1 MRDESKPMERSFRI
15 PSLLIITIFLI
26 GTIGYAGSN
35 GKIAG
40 TVKDKKTGETLV
52 GCNVVLEGTTMGA
65 ATDVDGRYTILNV
78 PPGTYT
84 LSITLVGYV
93 PTKIQEVKV
102 NIDLTTTIDVGLSE
116 TVLELGHEVVIIAE
130 RPLVQKDQ
138 TAKTA
143 VIGRDQLS
151 ALPVNEF
158 SQILSLQAGF
168 VAGSL
173 RGGRSGEVA
182 YWIDG
187 VPVTDVYDGSQVV
200 EVNKNLVQEVQLVSG
215 AFNAEYGQA
224 MSGIVN
230 IATREGGKKFN
241 GSMSVYGG
249 DYQTSDKTLFIG
261 LDKFQPTAI
270 RNIEGSLSGPVL
282 GDDLSFFVNGRF
294 IHFGGWLNG
303 VRKYNPQNIAY
314 TDSAGVFHLDRDLS
328 GVGDNSIVPM
338 NWSER
343 KYAQG
348 KLTWRISPTLKASYN
363 IIYDDNVAKAYD
375 RAYTYDPDGKGSNY
389 TVSSTQ
395 ILQISHTLGASTFYT
410 IGASYFDK
418 DLKYY
423 LYENPYDPRYVHPK
437 VALPVDSYSYLT
449 GGTDLGR
456 FQRSTQT
463 ALVKVDL
470 SSQINQSNLVKVG
483 VEYRHHKVFFESMT
497 LQPVAAQQDINL
509 ATASPFM
516 ATQIPDVS
524 SQYHDTYTHRPLEFS
539 GYAQDK
545 MEFRDLIINIGVRFD
560 YFSPDGVVLTD
571 PSDPSIYNPI
581 KPNNRFDDANGN
593 GIQDSGER
601 TKTVDDRRAYWYK
614 KASTKFQIS
623 PRFGA
628 AFPITDRGV
637 VHFSYGHFFQVPR
650 FEYLYQNPD
659 FKIGLGTGNQGLIG
673 NTDLNPEQTINA
685 ELGVSQQLTDDLGAD
700 VTAYIRD
707 IRNLTGTRADELLV
721 FGGSASYSKYVNSD
735 FGFVKG
741 IVVSLTKKLAGGIT
755 ATADYTYQVARGS
768 ASDPTEARNA
778 VTSGALPEVQLV
790 PLGWDQ
796 HHTLNATLSYSAPHW
811 GASFIGQYGTGT
823 PYTPRRSTDITS
835 LLTNSQTKPQFFN
848 LDAQAFYTVNFDQL
862 HFVLF
867 LRVFNVL
874 DTRNEVGVFDD
885 TGRAGFTTDEAR
897 TLRTNPLQVVN
908 SVQDWYIIPT
918 NYSEPRRFEFGINLE
933 F

>member
-1 MRDESKPMERSFRI
+1 MKRFVNTL
-15 PSLLIITIFLI
+15 SLAIVLTVLA
-26 GTIGYAGSN
+26 GTVGLHAGTN

-40 TVKDKKTGETLV
+40 TVKDKKTGEPLI

-65 ATDVDGRYTILNV
+65 ATDLDGHYNILNV
-78 PPGTYT
+78 PPGTYV
-84 LSITLVGYV
+84 LNVTLVGYT
-93 PTKIQEVKV
+93 PTKFKDVKV
-102 NIDLTTTIDVGLSE
+102 NIDLTTTIDVQLSE
-116 TVLELGHEVVIIAE
+116 TVLELGQEVVIIAE
-130 RPLVQKDQ
+130 RPLVQKDE

-143 VIGRDQLS
+143 VIGRDQLN

-158 SQILSLQAGF
+158 SQVLSLQAGF

-187 VPVTDVYDGSQVV
+187 VPVTDVYDGSEVV

-230 IATREGGKKFN
+230 IATREGGKKYT
-241 GSMSVYGG
+241 GSLSIYGG
-249 DYQTSDKTLFIG
+249 DYQSADKVLFPGIN
-261 LDKFQPTAI
+261 KFDPTAI
-270 RNIEGSLSGPVL
+270 RNFEGNISGPVF
-282 GDDLSFFVNGRF
+282 GDNLTFFANGRF
-294 IHFGGWLNG
+294 IHFGGYLNG
-303 VRKYNPQNIAY
+303 TRKYNPQNIAY
-314 TDSAGVFHLDRDLS
+314 TDSTGALHLSRDPS
-328 GVGDNSIVPM
+328 GIGDGATVPM
-338 NWSER
+338 NSSER
-343 KYAQG
+343 KYGQG
-348 KLTWRISPTLKASYN
+348 KLTWHISPTLKASYN
-363 IIYDDNVAKAYD
+363 IIYDNNVAQAYD
-375 RAYTYDPDGKGSNY
+375 RMYLYDPDGKGKNY

-395 ILQISHTLGASTFYT
+395 IFQLSHTLSANTFYT

-418 DLKYY
+418 DFKYY

-437 VALPVDSYSYLT
+437 VAIPLDGFSFQT
-449 GGTDLGR
+449 GGTDLNR

-463 ALVKVDL
+463 ALVKIDL
-470 SSQINQSNLVKVG
+470 SSQISQSNLIKLG
-483 VEYRHHKVFFESMT
+483 VEYRHHKVFYESMT
-497 LQPVAAQQDINL
+497 LQPIDSETDINL
-509 ATASPFM
+509 ASGNPFIS
-516 ATQIPDVS
+516 TKIPDIS
-524 SQYHDTYTHRPLEFS
+524 SQYHDIYTHRPIEFS

-545 MEFRDLIINIGVRFD
+545 MEFKDLIINIGVRFD
-560 YFSPDGVVLTD
+560 YFSPDGVVLAD

-593 GIQDSGER
+593 GIQDPGEA
-601 TKTVDDRRAYWYK
+601 TKTVADRRAYWYK
-614 KASTKFQIS
+614 KASTKFQVS

-628 AFPITDRGV
+628 AFPITERGV

-659 FKIGLGTGNQGLIG
+659 FKLGLGTGNQGLIG
-673 NTDLNPEQTINA
+673 NADLAPEQTTNA
-685 ELGVSQQLTDDLGAD
+685 ELGVSQQLTEDLAVD
-700 VTAYIRD
+700 MTAYIRD
-707 IRNLTGTRADELLV
+707 IRNLTGTRADEILV

-741 IVVSLTKKLAGGIT
+741 IVVSLTKKFVGGFS

-796 HHTLNATLSYSAPHW
+796 RHTLNATFSYNASHW
-811 GASFIGQYGTGT
+811 GTSFIGQYGTGT

-835 LLTNSQTKPQFFN
+835 LLTNSQTKPQFLN
-848 LDAQAFYTVNFDQL
+848 IDGQAFYAVDFEPL
-862 HFVLF
+862 RFVIF
-867 LRVFNVL
+867 LRVFNLL

-897 TLRTNPLQVVN
+897 TLKTNPLQAVN
-908 SVQDWYIIPT
+908 TVEAWYRIPT
-918 NYSEPRRFEFGINLE
+918 YYSEPRRFEFGVNME

>member
-1 MRDESKPMERSFRI
+1 MRRSLKTT
-15 PSLLIITIFLI
+15 SLLLAILLLT
-26 GTIGYAGSN
+26 GTTDVFARAN

-40 TVKDKKTGETLV
+40 TVKDKKTGEALI
-52 GCNVVLEGTTMGA
+52 GCNVVLDGTSMGA
-65 ATDVDGRYTILNV
+65 STDLDGRYTILNI

-84 LSITLVGYV
+84 LNVTLVGYTS
-93 PTKIQEVKV
+93 TKIKEVRV
-102 NIDLTTTIDVGLSE
+102 SIDLTTTIDVQLSE
-116 TVLELGHEVVIIAE
+116 TVLELGQEVVIIAE

-143 VIGRDQLS
+143 VIGRDQLN

-158 SQILSLQAGF
+158 SQVLSLQAGF

-230 IATREGGKKFN
+230 IATREGGKKFT
-241 GSMSVYGG
+241 GSVSLYGG
-249 DYQTSDKTLFIG
+249 DYQTANKDLFLG
-261 LDKFQPTAI
+261 DDKFSPAAI
-270 RNIEGSLSGPVL
+270 RNFEGNLSGPVI
-282 GDDLSFFVNGRF
+282 GDNLTFFANGRF

-303 VRKYNPQNIAY
+303 IRKYNPQNIAY
-314 TDSAGVFHLDRDLS
+314 TDSTGALHLSRDPG
-328 GVGDNSIVPM
+328 GVGDGAIVPM
-338 NWSER
+338 NSSER
-343 KYAQG
+343 KYGQG
-348 KLTWRISPTLKASYN
+348 KLTWRIGPLLKASYN
-363 IIYDDNVAKAYD
+363 IIYDNNQAQAFD
-375 RAYTYDPDGKGSNY
+375 RAYIFDPDGKGKNY
-389 TVSSTQ
+389 TVSTTQ
-395 ILQISHTLGASTFYT
+395 ILQLTQTVSASTFYT

-418 DLKYY
+418 NLKYY
-423 LYENPYDPRYVHPK
+423 LYENPFDPRYVHPK
-437 VALPVDSYSYLT
+437 VALPLDAYSFLT

-470 SSQINQSNLVKVG
+470 SSQINPSNLVKIG
-483 VEYRHHKVFFESMT
+483 VEARHHKVFFESMT
-497 LQPVAAQQDINL
+497 LQPIDSQQDINL
-509 ATASPFM
+509 ASGNPYISTR
-516 ATQIPDVS
+516 IPDVS
-524 SQYHDTYTHRPLEFS
+524 SPYHDVYTHRPLELS

-545 MEFRDLIINIGVRFD
+545 MEFKDLIINIGVRFD
-560 YFSPDGVVLTD
+560 YFSPDGVVLVD

-581 KPNNRFDDANGN
+581 KPNNRFDDINGN
-593 GIQDSGER
+593 GIQDAGER

-628 AFPITDRGV
+628 AFPITERGV

-659 FKIGLGTGNQGLIG
+659 FKIGLGTGNQGVIG
-673 NTDLNPEQTINA
+673 NTDLTPEQTINA
-685 ELGVSQQLTDDLGAD
+685 ELGLSQALTDDLALD
-700 VTAYIRD
+700 MTAYIRD
-707 IRNLTGTRADELLV
+707 IRNLTSTRADEIVV
-721 FGGSASYSKYVNSD
+721 FGGSASYSKFVNSD

-741 IVVSLTKKLAGGIT
+741 IVLSFTKKFSGGFS
-755 ATADYTYQVARGS
+755 ATADYTYQVARGT
-768 ASDPTEARNA
+768 ASDPNAARNA
-778 VTSGALPEVQLV
+778 TVGGALPEVQLV
-790 PLGWDQ
+790 PLDWDQ
-796 HHTLNATLSYSAPHW
+796 RHTLNATLSYNVPNW
-811 GASFIGQYGTGT
+811 GFSFISQYGAGT
-823 PYTPRRSTDITS
+823 PYTPRRSTDVTS
-835 LLTNSQTKPQFFN
+835 LLTNSQLKPQFFN
-848 LDAQAFYTVNFDQL
+848 LDGQAFYAVSFEPL
-862 HFVLF
+862 RFVLF
-867 LRVFNVL
+867 LRVFNLL

-897 TLRTNPLQVVN
+897 TLKTNPLQSVN
-908 SVQDWYIIPT
+908 SIQDWYRIPT
-918 NYSEPRRFEFGINLE
+918 FYSEPRRFEFGINME

>member
-1 MRDESKPMERSFRI
+1 MERLSRI
-15 PSLLIITIFLI
+15 LSLLVIVLLLPGVISAF
-26 GTIGYAGSN
+26 ARSN

-40 TVKDKKTGETLV
+40 TVKDKKTGEPLI
-52 GCNVVLEGTTMGA
+52 GCNIVLEGTSMGA
-65 ATDVDGRYTILNV
+65 ATDLDGRYTILNV

-84 LSITLVGYV
+84 IAVTLVGYL
-93 PTKIQEVKV
+93 PTKIKEVRV
-102 NIDLTTTIDVGLSE
+102 NIDLTATIDVQLSE
-116 TVLELGHEVVIIAE
+116 TILELGQEVVIIAE
-130 RPLVQKDQ
+130 RPLVQRDQ

-143 VIGRDQLS
+143 IIGRDQLN

-158 SQILSLQAGF
+158 SQVLSLQAGF

-230 IATREGGKKFN
+230 IATREGGKKFT
-241 GSMSVYGG
+241 GSVSLYGG
-249 DYQTSDKTLFIG
+249 DYQSADKELFLGI
-261 LDKFQPTAI
+261 DKFSPTAI
-270 RNIEGSLSGPVL
+270 RNIEGNISGPVL
-282 GDDLSFFVNGRF
+282 GDDLSFFANGRY
-294 IHFGGWLNG
+294 IYFGGWLNG
-303 VRKYNPQNIAY
+303 IRTYNPQNIAY
-314 TDSAGVFHLDRDLS
+314 TDSTGRFHLSRDQG
-328 GVGDNSIVPM
+328 GVGDGAIVPM

-348 KLTWRISPTLKASYN
+348 KLTWRIGPLLKASYN
-363 IIYDDNVAKAYD
+363 IIYDNNVAKAYD
-375 RAYTYDPDGKGSNY
+375 RSYVYNPDGKGKNY
-389 TVSSTQ
+389 TVSTTQ
-395 ILQISHTLGASTFYT
+395 IFQLTHSVSASTFYT

-418 DLKYY
+418 NLKYY
-423 LYENPYDPRYVHPK
+423 LFENPYDPGYVHPK
-437 VALPVDSYSYLT
+437 VALPVDGFSFLT

-463 ALVKVDL
+463 ALVKIDL
-470 SSQINQSNLVKVG
+470 SSQIDPSNLIKIG
-483 VEYRHHKVFFESMT
+483 LEYRHHRVFFESMG
-497 LQPVAAQQDINL
+497 LQPIDSQQDINL
-509 ATASPFM
+509 SSGNPFIS
-516 ATQIPDVS
+516 TKIPDIS
-524 SQYHDTYTHRPLEFS
+524 SQYHDVYTHRPIEFS

-545 MEFRDLIINIGVRFD
+545 MEFKDLIINIGVRFD
-560 YFSPDGVVLTD
+560 YFSPDGVVIVD

-581 KPNNRFDDANGN
+581 KPNNRFDDVNGN
-593 GIQDSGER
+593 GIQDPGER
-601 TKTVDDRRAYWYK
+601 TKTVDDRRAYWYT
-614 KASTKFQIS
+614 KAGTKFQIS
-623 PRFGA
+623 PRIGA
-628 AFPITDRGV
+628 AFPITERGV

-673 NTDLNPEQTINA
+673 NTDLRPEQTINA
-685 ELGVSQQLTDDLGAD
+685 ELGVSQQLTEDLAVD
-700 VTAYIRD
+700 MTAYIRD
-707 IRNLTGTRADELLV
+707 IRNLTGTRSDEIVV
-721 FGGSASYSKYVNSD
+721 FGGSATYSKFVNSD
-735 FGFVKG
+735 FGFIKG
-741 IVVSLTKKLAGGIT
+741 IVISLNKKFAGGVS

-796 HHTLNATLSYSAPHW
+796 RHTLNATLSYNAPNW
-811 GASFIGQYGTGT
+811 GASFISQFGTGT

-835 LLTNSQTKPQFFN
+835 LLTNSQAKPQFFN
-848 LDAQAFYTVNFDQL
+848 IDGQAFYALNFEPL
-862 HFVLF
+862 RFVLF
-867 LRVFNVL
+867 LRVFNLL
-874 DTRNEVGVFDD
+874 DIRNEVGVFDD

-897 TLRTNPLQVVN
+897 TLRTNPLQTVN
-908 SVQDWYIIPT
+908 SVQDWYRIPT
-918 NYSEPRRFEFGINLE
+918 FYSEPRRVEFGINME

>member
-1 MRDESKPMERSFRI
+1 MIM
-15 PSLLIITIFLI
+15 LIAAGLSGALA
-26 GTIGYAGSN
+26 GTN

-40 TVKDKKTGETLV
+40 TVKDKKTGEALI
-52 GCNVVLEGTTMGA
+52 GCNVVLDGTTMGA
-65 ATDVDGRYTILNV
+65 STDLDGRYTILNV
-78 PPGTYT
+78 PPGTYI
-84 LSITLVGYV
+84 LNVTLVGYT
-93 PTKIQEVKV
+93 PTKIKEVKV
-102 NIDLTTTIDVGLSE
+102 NIDLTTTIDVQLNE
-116 TVLELGHEVVIIAE
+116 TVLELGQEVVIIAE

-143 VIGRDQLS
+143 VIGRDQLN

-158 SQILSLQAGF
+158 SQVLSLQAGF

-230 IATREGGKKFN
+230 IATREGGKKYT
-241 GSMSVYGG
+241 GSLSVYGG
-249 DYQTSDKTLFIG
+249 DYQSADKVLYPGI
-261 LDKFQPTAI
+261 DKFSPTAI
-270 RNIEGSLSGPVL
+270 RNFEGNISGPVF
-282 GDDLSFFVNGRF
+282 GDQLTFFANGRF
-294 IHFGGWLNG
+294 IHFGGYLNG

-314 TDSAGVFHLDRDLS
+314 TDSTGAFHLSRDNA
-328 GVGDNSIVPM
+328 GVGDGTIVPM

-343 KYAQG
+343 KYGQG
-348 KLTWRISPTLKASYN
+348 KLTWHVTPVLKVSYN
-363 IIYDDNVAKAYD
+363 AIYDNNVAQAYD
-375 RAYTYDPDGKGSNY
+375 RAYLYDPDGKGKNY
-389 TVSSTQ
+389 TVSTTQ
-395 ILQISHTLGASTFYT
+395 ILQLSHSLGSSTFYT
-410 IGASYFDK
+410 IGASFFDK
-418 DLKYY
+418 NLKYY

-437 VALPVDSYSYLT
+437 VSIPVDGFSFLT

-470 SSQINQSNLVKVG
+470 SSQINPSNLVKIG
-483 VEYRHHKVFFESMT
+483 VEYRHHKVFFESMS
-497 LQPVAAQQDINL
+497 LQPIDAQQDINL
-509 ATASPFM
+509 ATGNPFIS
-516 ATQIPDVS
+516 TKIPDIS
-524 SQYHDTYTHRPLEFS
+524 SQYHDIYTHRPIELS

-545 MEFRDLIINIGVRFD
+545 MEFKDLIINIGVRFD
-560 YFSPDGVVLTD
+560 YFQPDGVILNDD
-571 PSDPSIYNPI
+571 PDNNTVDDPSIYNPI
-581 KPNNRFDDANGN
+581 KPGN
-593 GIQDSGER
+593 VSKTLDQRR
-601 TKTVDDRRAYWYK
+601 TYWYK
-614 KASTKFQIS
+614 KAKTKFQIS

-628 AFPITDRGV
+628 AFPITERGV

-673 NTDLNPEQTINA
+673 NTDLSPEQTINA
-685 ELGVSQQLTDDLGAD
+685 ELGISQQLTEDLAVD
-700 VTAYIRD
+700 MTAYIRD
-707 IRNLTGTRADELLV
+707 IRNLTGTRADEIVV

-741 IVVSLTKKLAGGIT
+741 IVVSLTKKFAGGFS

-778 VTSGALPEVQLV
+778 TTSGALPEVQLV

-796 HHTLNATLSYSAPHW
+796 RHTLNGTLSYNAPSW
-811 GASFIGQYGTGT
+811 GMSFISQYGTGT

-835 LLTNSQTKPQFFN
+835 LLTNSQAKPQFFN
-848 LDAQAFYTVNFDQL
+848 LDGQAFYAVSFEPL
-862 HFVLF
+862 RFMLF
-867 LRVFNVL
+867 LRVFNLL

-897 TLRTNPLQVVN
+897 TLRTNPLQAVN
-908 SVQDWYIIPT
+908 TVQDWYRYPT
-918 NYSEPRRFEFGINLE
+918 FYSEPRRFEFGINME